1 MPKRKTNEEFI
12 KELTE
17 KFPNFPIIPIDEY
30 YNNNTKIRCKCLIH
44 KDIVQ
49 TTPKRLLKGH
59 NCCPKCLWEIKHNS
73 RVGTNEEFLQKLK
86 YNNIDVIPLEKY
98 SGYNTKILFKCTC
111 GDLWLTT
118 PQRVLLG
125 NHCKKCGYKNM
136 VGEKNYF
143 YNSNLTDEDRY
154 NTQYRFRN
162 PLYKNFIKQC
172 FERDK
177 YTCQIT
183 DKPSCGDIVV
193 HHINGYN
200 WDINNRTNINNGI
213 TLCDSIHKEFHKLYG
228 KGNNTKKQ
236 FIEFVEKLFDENRIS
251 LKKYNEL
258 INRLNQI
265 K

>member
-59 NCCPKCLWEIKHNS
+59 NCCPKCLREIKHNS

-125 NHCKKCGYKNM
+125 NHCKK
-136 VGEKNYF
+136 
-143 YNSNLTDEDRY
+143 
-154 NTQYRFRN
+154 
-162 PLYKNFIKQC
+162 
-172 FERDK
+172 
-177 YTCQIT
+177 
-183 DKPSCGDIVV
+183 
-193 HHINGYN
+193 
-200 WDINNRTNINNGI
+200 
-213 TLCDSIHKEFHKLYG
+213 
-228 KGNNTKKQ
+228 GNNTKKQ

-258 INRLNQI
+258 INKLNQI